1 MALHISLIN
10 KITKS
15 PICYGKYEDHLG
27 QDIRL
32 ELNDHTDM
40 YKLRLRV
47 FWRNKPLVTMTGTL
61 IVKLIKI
68 IVTSVN
74 LSHLKAIHKYIDEE
88 IADREKREK
97 VTQRAREIGVL
108 ND

>member
-1 MALHISLIN
+1 MALHISLVDSET
-10 KITKS
+10 KRAIT
-15 PICYGKYEDHLG
+15 YGKYKDHLG

-32 ELNDHTDM
+32 ELDDDRDM
-40 YKLRLRV
+40 YRLRLRV

-61 IVKLIKI
+61 VVKLIKI

-74 LSHLKAIHKYIDEE
+74 LSHLKAIHKYIDDEM
-88 IADREKREK
+88 ADREKREK
-97 VTQRAREIGVL
+97 NTQRAREIGAL

>member
-10 KITKS
+10 RETKS
-15 PICYGKYEDHLG
+15 PITYGKYKDHLG

-32 ELNDHTDM
+32 ELDDHRDM

-74 LSHLKAIHKYIDEE
+74 LSHLKAIHKYIDDEM
-88 IADREKREK
+88 ADREKREK